1 MTLIKNIKLGT
12 PVTTGVKLLG
22 TKEDGV
28 TGNFSIED
36 IKTYIESGVSL
47 EYTLPESIGTA
58 GQVLQVPAVGTELE
72 WSDATITLTT
82 FGTGGNA
89 TLVGGV
95 LNVPQSLSSIDV
107 DPAALTPYID
117 DDIIVIPDYLLD
129 VSAGGST
136 TQMQYNNGG
145 DLGGVASFT
154 YNSGTNTLTFG
165 SSTFNLT
172 TGHFTFVSSDGSV
185 SGIYG
190 NASVN
195 GYSPVLNIAEPE
207 FTLRLEDGSI
217 TIVFTNTSPCTLYV
231 DADSITNFPIGTEI
245 KVINSASVTAAS
257 IDCGSTATIN
267 GQNNTIAETISQYET
282 GVLKKIGNNKWVF
295 GKIG

>member
-22 TKEDGV
+22 TKENGV

-58 GQVLQVPAVGTELE
+58 GQVLQVPAAGTELE

-82 FGTGGNA
+82 LGTGGNA
-89 TLVGGV
+89 TLTGGV

-107 DPAALTPYID
+107 DPTASTPYID

-154 YNSGTNTLTFG
+154 HNNSTNVLSFG
-165 SSTFNLT
+165 SSSFNLNNSQ
-172 TGHFTFVSSDGSV
+172 FTMVSSDESAAGV
-185 SGIYG
+185 YG
-190 NASVN
+190 NVVIN
-195 GYSPVLNIAEPE
+195 GYSQILNIDNIE
-207 FTLRLEDGSI
+207 FSLRLNDGSN
-217 TIVFTNTSPCTLYV
+217 TVVFTNTSQCTLYV
-231 DADSITNFPIGTEI
+231 DADSITNFPIGTEV
-245 KVINSASVTAAS
+245 KVINYGSTSPTL
-257 IDCGSTATIN
+257 IDCGAIATIN
-267 GQNNTIAETISQYET
+267 GQNNTITETISQYET
-282 GVLKKIGNNKWVF
+282 GVLKKIGTNKWVF

>member
-22 TKEDGV
+22 TKADGA
-28 TGNFSIED
+28 TGNFSIDD
-36 IKTYIESGVSL
+36 IKTYLESGVSL
-47 EYTLPESIGTA
+47 SYTLPESIGTA
-58 GQVLQVPAVGTELE
+58 GQVLQVPAAGTELE
-72 WSDATITLTT
+72 WSDATISLTT
-82 FGTGGNA
+82 IGNSGVA
-89 TLVGGV
+89 TLVSGT
-95 LNVPQSLSSIDV
+95 LNIPEYQRNISVTSTGTSGAATLTDGTLNIPQYKSV
-107 DPAALTPYID
+107 
-117 DDIIVIPDYLLD
+117 
-129 VSAGGST
+129 GGSD
-136 TQMQYNNGG
+136 TQMQYNNSG
-145 DLGGVASFT
+145 DLAGISTFS

-165 SSTFNLT
+165 NSTFNLT
-172 TGHFTFVSSDGSV
+172 TGHFTFVSADGNV

-207 FTLRLEDGSI
+207 FTLRLEDGSN

-245 KVINSASVTAAS
+245 KVINSASSTAAS

-267 GQNNTIAETISQYET
+267 GQNNTIAETISKYET

-295 GKIG
+295 GKIA

>member
-1 MTLIKNIKLGT
+1 MTLIKNFKLGT

-22 TKEDGV
+22 TKVDGS

-36 IKTYIESGVSL
+36 IKTYIDSGVSL
-47 EYTLPESIGTA
+47 DYTLPESIGTV

-72 WSDATITLTT
+72 WSDATISLTT
-82 FGTGGNA
+82 VGTGGFA
-89 TLVGGV
+89 TLVEGV
-95 LNVPQSLSSIDV
+95 LNIPQSLASIDI
-107 DPAALTPYID
+107 DPLALTPYLD
-117 DDIIVIPDYLLD
+117 DDVITLPPYLLGVD
-129 VSAGGST
+129 AGGSN
-136 TQMQYNNGG
+136 TQMQYNNSG
-145 DLGGVASFT
+145 DLAGISTFS

-172 TGHFTFVSSDGSV
+172 TGHFTFVSSDGNV

-207 FTLRLEDGSI
+207 FTLRLEDGSN

-245 KVINSASVTAAS
+245 KVINSASSTAAS

-267 GQNNTIAETISQYET
+267 RQNNTIAETISQYET

-295 GKIG
+295 GKIA

>member
-1 MTLIKNIKLGT
+1 MTLIKNFKLAT

-22 TKEDGV
+22 TKVDGS

-36 IKTYIESGVSL
+36 IKTYIDSGVSL
-47 EYTLPESIGTA
+47 AYTLPESIGTV

-72 WSDATITLTT
+72 WSDATISLTT
-82 FGTGGNA
+82 LGSSGVA
-89 TLVGGV
+89 TLVSGV
-95 LNVPQSLSSIDV
+95 LNIPEYQQQISITSTGTSGAATLVAGTLNIPQYKSV
-107 DPAALTPYID
+107 
-117 DDIIVIPDYLLD
+117 
-129 VSAGGST
+129 GGSN
-136 TQMQYNNGG
+136 TQMQYNNSG
-145 DLGGVASFT
+145 DLAGISTFS

-172 TGHFTFVSSDGSV
+172 TGHFTFVSSDGNV

-207 FTLRLEDGSI
+207 FTLRLEDGSN

-245 KVINSASVTAAS
+245 KIINSASSTAAS

-295 GKIG
+295 GKIA